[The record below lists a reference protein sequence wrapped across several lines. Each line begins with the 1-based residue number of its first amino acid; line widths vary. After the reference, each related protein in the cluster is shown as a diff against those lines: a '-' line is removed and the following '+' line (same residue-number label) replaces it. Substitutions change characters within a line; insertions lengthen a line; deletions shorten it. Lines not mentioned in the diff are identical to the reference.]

1 MAIKVVAVDI
11 YGTVLASDD
20 YGNELPPRKGFEGL
34 LDKCDSRGI
43 KVVTA
48 SDSDLL
54 NLKID
59 LKESRV
65 DITRFDSFHHL
76 WQHPKNFEGILEDY
90 HLIPEE
96 LFVIGDSMKDM
107 EWPRL
112 HGAGNYMVPEYR
124 GRRDDFRLDE
134 IEF

>member
-1 MAIKVVAVDI
+1 MDI

-20 YGNELPPRKGFEGL
+20 YGNELPPRKGFEEL
-34 LDKCDSRGI
+34 LNKCDSRGI

-59 LKESRV
+59 LKESGV
-65 DITRFDSFHHL
+65 DISRFDSFYHL
-76 WQHPKNFEGILEDY
+76 WRHPKNFEGILEDY
-90 HLIPEE
+90 HISPEE
-96 LFVIGDSMKDM
+96 LFVIGDRIQDV

-112 HGAGNYMVPEYR
+112 HGARDCMVPEYR
-124 GRRDDFRLDE
+124 GRRDDFKLDE
-134 IEF
+134 IKF